1 MGGGVNPTT
10 FKLKRSGTTT
20 FVGATVSYDPAT
32 MRATL
37 NPNNNLRSGRTYIA
51 TVTTDVR
58 DEATNF
64 LDQDA
69 SVAGNQPKTWKFT
82 VN

>member
-1 MGGGVNPTT
+1 
-10 FKLKRSGTTT
+10 
-20 FVGATVSYDPAT
+20 

-37 NPNNNLRSGRTYIA
+37 NPNNNLQPGKTYVA
-51 TVTTDVR
+51 TVTSDVR

-64 LDQDA
+64 LDQDPSA
-69 SVAGNQPKTWKFT
+69 AGNQPKTWKFT